1 MGGLTLDTGA
11 LIALE
16 DAPRIGSSDRV
27 RAISLAIADDDRVV
41 TVPAP
46 VIGEWWRGQ
55 RGPVVRLLDGIEVEP
70 MDREIAERAGLV
82 LAAVKKVDRKAREN
96 LLLVDAVVV
105 IGAAARG
112 DTIYTSD
119 VDDLERVRVA
129 GGFDVKILGV

>member
-16 DAPRIGSSDRV
+16 DVFRLGASERV
-27 RAISLAIADDDRVV
+27 RAILSAIDDEDRVV
-41 TVPAP
+41 TVPAA
-46 VIGEWWRGQ
+46 VVGEWWRGQ
-55 RGPVVRLLDGIEVEP
+55 RGPAARVLDAIAVEP

-82 LAAVKKVDRKAREN
+82 LAAIKKVDRKAREK

-119 VDDLERVRVA
+119 IDDLERVRAA
-129 GGFDVKILGV
+129 GNFDVKIFGV

>member
-16 DAPRIGSSDRV
+16 DAPRIGAPERV

-55 RGPVVRLLDGIEVEP
+55 RGPVARLLDGVEVEP
-70 MDREIAERAGLV
+70 MDREIAEHAGVV
-82 LAAVKKVDRKAREN
+82 LAALKKVDRKAREN

-129 GGFDVKILGV
+129 GGLDVKILGI